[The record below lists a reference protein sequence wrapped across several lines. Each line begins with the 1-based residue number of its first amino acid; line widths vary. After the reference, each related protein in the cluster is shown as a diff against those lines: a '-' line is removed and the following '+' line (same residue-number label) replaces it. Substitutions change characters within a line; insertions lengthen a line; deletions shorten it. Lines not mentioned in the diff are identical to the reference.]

1 MRLWHKSLISV
12 LPRQQLSGQ
21 LRECVLIAK
30 NIYEKGKPNHSLVN
44 CIMSYDI
51 SHFNSYVYLILQEM
65 KMRKYNVRNETI
77 AKLNKYVSFEVFNGN
92 VKFNDLFRNWHDET
106 YLDICFYNLLEK
118 FKCNAIELNE
128 WNKILKRYYNFKKD
142 YVLNTE
148 SFYKGIENEKV
159 KTEENF
165 RNSTEVV

>member
-1 MRLWHKSLISV
+1 MRLWHKNLIDV
-12 LPRQQLSGQ
+12 LPRQQLLGQ

-30 NIYEKGKPNHSLVN
+30 NIYEKGKPNHSLVD

-65 KMRKYNVRNETI
+65 RMRKYKVRNETI
-77 AKLNKYVSFEVFNGN
+77 AKLNKYTNLVYFNSI
-92 VKFNDLFRNWHDET
+92 KFNDLFRNWHNET

-118 FKCNAIELNE
+118 FKCNVIELNE
-128 WNKILKRYYNFKKD
+128 WDKILKRYYNLKTD
-142 YVLNTE
+142 YILTE

-165 RNSTEVV
+165 RNSTEIV